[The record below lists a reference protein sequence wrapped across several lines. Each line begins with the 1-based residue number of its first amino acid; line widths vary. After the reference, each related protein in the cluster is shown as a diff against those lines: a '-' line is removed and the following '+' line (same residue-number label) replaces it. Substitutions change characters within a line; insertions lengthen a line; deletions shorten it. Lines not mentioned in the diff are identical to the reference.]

1 MEGADGTCY
10 QLFYSSPKTWETSQA
25 ACLSLGGQLVVITD
39 TAEQAIVGVLAG
51 GVPANSPDSWI
62 GATDAVAENSF
73 VWVDGTNMGFNVWR
87 SGEPN
92 DGNAAD
98 RTENCT
104 VIEGDNAAREW
115 DDRTCLDV
123 YPYICERAPNSQ

>member
-1 MEGADGTCY
+1 MIADT
-10 QLFYSSPKTWETSQA
+10 T
-25 ACLSLGGQLVVITD
+25 
-39 TAEQAIVGVLAG
+39 EQAIVGILSG
-51 GVPANSPDSWI
+51 GVPSTKPDSWI
-62 GATDAVAENSF
+62 GATDSVAENTF
-73 VWVDGTNMGFNVWR
+73 IWVDGTNMGFDVWR

-92 DGNAAD
+92 DGNADD

-123 YPYICERAPNSQ
+123 NPYICERAPNSP